1 MPLPLAEFQH
11 AGIRVLATS
20 VGGEE
25 TFAILP
31 EYNLAFDVG
40 RAPREII
47 SVDHVFLTHGHM
59 DHAAGMA
66 YYLSQRMFVDLAPG
80 NLYLPEP
87 LLEPVRQL
95 LRLWGEIDGQV
106 PPANLHVARPQQD
119 IQLRRDLIVRPFRVN
134 HPARRHA
141 PRPVDSLGYAAIEI
155 RRKLKPE
162 FADLSGPQLVEL
174 KKKGVEITRR
184 LEVPLVAYCGDTA
197 PGAFLELD
205 CVRKARILMLE
216 CTFVQPDHLARARAG
231 YHLHLSQLRE
241 LLPRLENERILLMH
255 LSRRTLAPE
264 ARKLLRQE
272 LGSEFGSR
280 IMLLMDARRRR
291 RNAGPPANEA
301 ARQ

>member
-40 RAPREII
+40 RAPREMI
-47 SVDHVFLTHGHM
+47 SIDHVFLTHGHM
-59 DHAAGMA
+59 DHAAGVA
-66 YYLSQRMFVDLAPG
+66 YYFSQRMFVDLAPG

-106 PPANLHVARPQQD
+106 PPANLHVARPLED
-119 IQLRRDLIVRPFRVN
+119 VQLRRDLVVRPFRVN

-141 PRPVDSLGYAAIEI
+141 PQPVDSLGFAAIEV

-241 LLPRLENERILLMH
+241 LLPKLENERILLMH

-291 RNAGPPANEA
+291 RSAGPPANDA